1 MDAGELDVGG
11 VQHYPLALRPPAD
24 DRGTPEEHAVR
35 HLLPAGE
42 PPHPARGLFSA
53 ADRGLVV
60 GIKDGNIPDCL
71 VCKDIFLGSDILS
84 VALVDVQVVGRQV
97 GHNGDAGAPVHGHQ
111 LEGAEL
117 QHRQIRWRDVRRVAQ
132 QRAADVAPQVDG
144 APGGLQELCDDR
156 GGRGL
161 AVGPG
166 DGDLGTG
173 ADLKKDLHLGSQ
185 QAAPRHRR
193 RQLRHVGPQAGG
205 PEDHVL
211 RQALQVVLPQLQ
223 AAAVLLQLVPQGPQG
238 LPGFFVAGGDGNA
251 PLQQQPDQGPV
262 ADADA
267 DDGHGLVPQRVQ
279 IFLKLHGYAP
289 NAALGGRD

>member
-1 MDAGELDVGG
+1 M
-11 VQHYPLALRPPAD
+11 
-24 DRGTPEEHAVR
+24 
-35 HLLPAGE
+35 
-42 PPHPARGLFSA
+42 
-53 ADRGLVV
+53 
-60 GIKDGNIPDCL
+60 
-71 VCKDIFLGSDILS
+71 
-84 VALVDVQVVGRQV
+84 
-97 GHNGDAGAPVHGHQ
+97 
-111 LEGAEL
+111 
-117 QHRQIRWRDVRRVAQ
+117 
-132 QRAADVAPQVDG
+132 DG

-166 DGDLGTG
+166 DGDHLAG
-173 ADLKKDLHLGSQ
+173 ADLKKDLHLAGEG
-185 QAAPRHRR
+185 AAPRHRR

-205 PEDHVL
+205 AEDHVR
-211 RQALQVVLPQLQ
+211 RQVLQVVLPQLQ
-223 AAAVLLQLVPQGPQG
+223 AAAVLLQLVPQGPQV
-238 LPGFFVAGGDGNA
+238 LPGFFVAGGDANA